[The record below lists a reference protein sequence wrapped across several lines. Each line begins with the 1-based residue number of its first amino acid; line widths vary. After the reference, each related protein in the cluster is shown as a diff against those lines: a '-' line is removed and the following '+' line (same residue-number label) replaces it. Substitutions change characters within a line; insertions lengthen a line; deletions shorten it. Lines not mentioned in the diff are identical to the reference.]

1 MNPLIRGG
9 RNLSLA
15 ALKVTM
21 TFISCFSVSVRFIS
35 RGVEWKLS
43 DFSGLP
49 QRSLSSCYD
58 GLYMFC
64 CKWKSCYAWV
74 DQAAQMFSPLR
85 CHTRWD
91 FRLQEQYLNC
101 ALCVLSLWKC
111 LLWLLPVCW
120 VSGLEQMLPSSPP
133 GMLLL
138 TSSAI
143 IIRMWYRHTWHFLYP
158 SDKNREVYMEKNV
171 YLFITLSHA
180 ALKNDGKCSSHWLS
194 L

>member
-1 MNPLIRGG
+1 MNPLISGG

-58 GLYMFC
+58 GLYMSC

-101 ALCVLSLWKC
+101 ALCVCVLSVCYDSC
-111 LLWLLPVCW
+111 LSVESL
-120 VSGLEQMLPSSPP
+120 GLNRCCPLSPP
-133 GMLLL
+133 GKLLL

-143 IIRMWYRHTWHFLYP
+143 IIRMWCRHTWHFLYP
-158 SDKNREVYMEKNV
+158 SDKNREVYMGKIV
-171 YLFITLSHA
+171 YLFITLSYA